1 MDSKTRRKTAGNV
14 VDILIDKRFYLIALV
29 IVVTAIL
36 ALFVPNLTADNSI
49 KAFVPPDAEESIRY
63 DKFLEIFG
71 NEAFILVVIT
81 NKEPVTRPGTLQRL
95 AAITSGVSQL
105 DGVVKVISLTNLKI
119 FEERKGLFGT
129 YPLVSDKS
137 GEPRIDGTSSLEE
150 IRKALPVTDLLLS
163 KDLKSAGVI
172 LEVDP
177 ERQFDA
183 AYVAQLR
190 ANMEGI
196 LDKILPDDSQYL
208 MVGLPVVS
216 EAIQKYNVQTM
227 MIFVSIAGLIGLV
240 VSCYIFKGIRVSLIF
255 LTVSTFAFTW
265 LLGLMSIAGIAF
277 NSITGLSF
285 GLVMILTVASSIHI
299 ATHFY
304 EASSHITDRVEAAKH
319 AIGLVGRPCLMCAI
333 TTAVGFASLTLGTC
347 PAARDLGKVM
357 TSGVLISFMLVI
369 VFAPAILIVSKPIK
383 PRTLARMS
391 RDVVSVA
398 FERLEGFVFS
408 HHRFCLVA
416 GILITVLMLAGT
428 YRIRTDTHLFHL
440 LTDST
445 KEIQDFRKV
454 EERLSPFQNLEL
466 ILEGDTGVFKKSD
479 TWNMVVDLER
489 RLNDMPEIEAT
500 DSIVGLFSH
509 LGRLL
514 SGTDGG
520 EQGVLARPGMVK
532 ELMTVASFSEEGRT
546 AVRRYLDDTSS
557 VLRLSLRIRNFSPTP
572 LGETIDKVLATSNSV
587 AKGIATAS
595 VTGFLEV
602 YATHAASLLRS
613 QGLSLIAALSVI
625 TILMMIQFRSV
636 ILGLLSLIPNLVPLA
651 VIFGCMGWFGI
662 SLDPGTIIV
671 ATISIGLSVDDTIHY
686 LTQLKRELKAAG
698 DGADI
703 EECLRLAYQKTGRA
717 LISTSAILFL
727 SFLALLLSPFRPV
740 GLFGLLASLAIMAAL
755 LADLAFMPSV
765 MLYVPG
771 IRKLVEKEM
780 AAKES
785 PVLSQS

>member
-1 MDSKTRRKTAGNV
+1 LDSKAQRKTAANIA
-14 VDILIDKRFYLIALV
+14 DILIDKRFHFMALV
-29 IVVTAIL
+29 ILVTAIL
-36 ALFVPNLTADNSI
+36 ALFVPNLTVDNSI

-81 NKEPVTRPGTLQRL
+81 NKEPATRPGSLQRL
-95 AAITSGVSQL
+95 AEITSSFSRL
-105 DGVVKVISLTNLKI
+105 DGVVKVVSLTNLKI

-137 GEPRIDGTSSLEE
+137 GEPRIDGTTSLKE

-163 KDLKSAGVI
+163 QDQKSLGVV

-190 ANMEGI
+190 ASMEEV
-196 LDKILPDDSQYL
+196 LDKTLPSDSRYL
-208 MVGLPVVS
+208 MVGIPVVS

-227 MIFVSIAGLIGLV
+227 LIFVSIAGLIGLV
-240 VSCYIFKGIRVSLIF
+240 VSSYIFKGIRVSLVF
-255 LTVSTFAFTW
+255 MTVSTLGFIW
-265 LLGLMSIAGIAF
+265 LLGLMAIVGIAF

-304 EASSHITDRVEAAKH
+304 EASSRIADRAEAARH
-319 AIGLVGRPCLMCAI
+319 AVRLVGRPCLMCAV

-357 TSGVLISFMLVI
+357 TSGVLISFMLVM

-383 PRTLARMS
+383 PRTLARMY
-391 RDVVSVA
+391 RDVVSLA
-398 FERLEGFVFS
+398 FEKLEGFVFS

-428 YRIRTDTHLFHL
+428 YRIQTDTHLFHL
-440 LTDST
+440 LSAST
-445 KEIQDFRKV
+445 QEIQDFRRV
-454 EERLSPFQNLEL
+454 EEQLSPFQNLEL
-466 ILEGDTGVFKKSD
+466 ILQGDTGVFKKSD
-479 TWNMVVDLER
+479 TWNMVIDLER
-489 RLNDMPEIEAT
+489 QLNDMPEIEGT
-500 DSIVGLFSH
+500 DSIVGLFCY
-509 LGRLL
+509 LGRVL
-514 SGTDGG
+514 SGPSGD

-532 ELMTVASFSEEGRT
+532 ELMTVASFSEDGRT
-546 AVRRYLDDTSS
+546 AMRRYLDDTAGI
-557 VLRLSLRIRNFSPTP
+557 LRLSLRIRNFSPIP
-572 LGETIDKVLATSNSV
+572 LGETIDKVIATSNSV
-587 AKGIATAS
+587 AKGVATAT

-625 TILMMIQFRSV
+625 TILMILQFRSV
-636 ILGLLSLIPNLVPLA
+636 VLGLLSLVPNLVPLA

-698 DGADI
+698 AGADI
-703 EECLRLAYQKTGRA
+703 EACLRLAYQKTGRA

-771 IRKLVEKEM
+771 IRRLVEREM
-780 AAKES
+780 TA
-785 PVLSQS
+785 